1 MNGIETYSTES
12 YEDSF
17 ETLTSLVDSLLQ
29 VNNPVIGHAPDFKRA
44 IKFLDDQINNLKKA
58 STDTSHGNGSLDQAQ
73 IENLEATK
81 RQLQE
86 KLETLK

>member
-12 YEDSF
+12 YADSF

-29 VNNPVIGHAPDFKRA
+29 LEKPVIGHTPDFQKA
-44 IKFLDDQINNLKKA
+44 IKFLDDQINILKEA
-58 STDTSHGNGSLDQAQ
+58 SADTTHGDGSLDQAK
-73 IENLEATK
+73 IENLQATK